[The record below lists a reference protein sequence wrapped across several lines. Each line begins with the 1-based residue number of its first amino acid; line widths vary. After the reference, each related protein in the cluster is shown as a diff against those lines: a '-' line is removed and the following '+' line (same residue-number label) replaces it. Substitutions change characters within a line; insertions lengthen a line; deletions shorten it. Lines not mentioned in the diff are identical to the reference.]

1 MNSILSKFWERYS
14 LDELEPD
21 FAHLSRIAS
30 AFSNLPYENVT
41 KILKDA
47 RSTTVGQKLR
57 GTEEVLQDHLRW
69 NTGGTCFS
77 LCNALASILENC
89 GFQAFIAM
97 ADMHYGPNIHCAVIV
112 PTEWKTIC
120 DGSGLFAA

>member
-1 MNSILSKFWERYS
+1 MNLILSKFWERYS
-14 LDELEPD
+14 LDDLAPD
-21 FAHLSRIAS
+21 FAQLSRIAG

-47 RSTTVGQKLR
+47 RSITVRQKLR

-77 LCNALASILENC
+77 LCNALASILENS
-89 GFQAFIAM
+89 GFPAFIAM
-97 ADMHYGPNIHCAVIV
+97 ADMH
-112 PTEWKTIC
+112 
-120 DGSGLFAA
+120 